1 MLLMPRDLQATGPAQ
16 TEGGVLGEA
25 SAQHLYLGR
34 IPHSLCAGNHPAPL
48 LIDYIRG
55 RQQEKMSKPASVAW
69 ESVTFQDVAMCFS
82 EEDWRR
88 MSDRQMEVCR
98 RVMEE
103 IHTALLSLGYGI
115 VNSEILI
122 RVEKG
127 EDLFNTDGL
136 RQGKGNGN
144 LRPKSTGLVSNPDLL
159 FWLKKESPMRSPLDC
174 TGRDG
179 GESVSAADPIL
190 RREGAFLLKKEKE
203 LTHVNHWD
211 SVETEDRS
219 DLNTESSYE
228 SLGLHIVVKQEKQP
242 CLINPS
248 DAEDE
253 QTTDHLF
260 QENEEVT
267 KQKSSHSNFNRWAA
281 PREKRRTKK
290 DREDQ
295 LSRKQE
301 PCAEENTLVTM
312 DATKYKQILNYIRRN
327 VYPDDFTKIMKH
339 GLRRLSKNFTI
350 DGDKLFFV
358 GKGKK
363 AQVIIGEEFAKQIF
377 HQFHSSLIGGHSGIT
392 KTKKSIGSRFYWPN
406 MTVGIE
412 QWIKECDCCQKE
424 QPALRISSELKP
436 IKVKE
441 VWELLGVDLIGP
453 LPTTPTGNKYI
464 LTATDYFSKWV
475 EAFPLKTKTAAE
487 VASRLLSMYLRHGS
501 PKRVLSDQGRDFVNQ
516 HVIQICQQAS
526 KRLGLL
532 DFTLPTESDY
542 VEIMD
547 EMESKRAE
555 LQIQTKIN
563 IDIAQEKQKENNEK
577 RVSKRYKPCTFAE
590 GQLVLLKNSRRSTR
604 KGGVLE
610 PKFTG
615 PYIITEINEKKV
627 KLANASNVPLA
638 RTFNSDMLRPYKSS
652 TVINTPEGGNDRGS
666 YTLQKLHAVWDK
678 PAMGRLEAIVSNIKL
693 YDTSLQSLKPTE
705 WIVDEVVLSVVK
717 LFCV

>member
-1 MLLMPRDLQATGPAQ
+1 MKVCREQECQRRGICP
-16 TEGGVLGEA
+16 
-25 SAQHLYLGR
+25 QHLYLGR

-260 QENEEVT
+260 QGCEESRSQVMARADSRWTSPVTQPQDTEKGEPAVVLIEENEEVT

-301 PCAEENTLVTM
+301 PCAEENTLVW
-312 DATKYKQILNYIRRN
+312 TK
-327 VYPDDFTKIMKH
+327 FW
-339 GLRRLSKNFTI
+339 KNFTDQSQLPNHQGCNGESGPHKCI
-350 DGDKLFFV
+350 HCGLSFIQHSQLTAHLQVHSKENLFSCSDCGNLFSTRIQLIRHRRTHTKERPFKCSRCQRSFRTNSDLSKHERIHTGEKPYKCTV
-358 GKGKK
+358 CGKSFN
-363 AQVIIGEEFAKQIF
+363 Q
-377 HQFHSSLIGGHSGIT
+377 SSYLSTH
-392 KTKKSIGSRFYWPN
+392 
-406 MTVGIE
+406 
-412 QWIKECDCCQKE
+412 
-424 QPALRISSELKP
+424 LRIHTGKLPFACAHCGKRFNSRPNVVRHERTHTGERPYKCTECGKRFTQNSDLSKHQRIHTGEKP
-436 IKVKE
+436 YTCLE
-441 VWELLGVDLIGP
+441 CGGC
-453 LPTTPTGNKYI
+453 
-464 LTATDYFSKWV
+464 F
-475 EAFPLKTKTAAE
+475 
-487 VASRLLSMYLRHGS
+487 R
-501 PKRVLSDQGRDFVNQ
+501 
-516 HVIQICQQAS
+516 QAS
-526 KRLGLL
+526 IL
-532 DFTLPTESDY
+532 
-542 VEIMD
+542 
-547 EMESKRAE
+547 
-555 LQIQTKIN
+555 IQHQSIHTG
-563 IDIAQEKQKENNEK
+563 Q
-577 RVSKRYKPCTFAE
+577 KRYKCLECGKQFHRMPILVQHQKIHNGDNDT
-590 GQLVLLKNSRRSTR
+590 QLGGTNPGTSYRRAWN
-604 KGGVLE
+604 V
-610 PKFTG
+610 
-615 PYIITEINEKKV
+615 
-627 KLANASNVPLA
+627 ASA
-638 RTFNSDMLRPYKSS
+638 S
-652 TVINTPEGGNDRGS
+652 GS
-666 YTLQKLHAVWDK
+666 Y
-678 PAMGRLEAIVSNIKL
+678 
-693 YDTSLQSLKPTE
+693 QS
-705 WIVDEVVLSVVK
+705 
-717 LFCV
+717 

>member
-219 DLNTESSYE
+219 DLNTE
-228 SLGLHIVVKQEKQP
+228 
-242 CLINPS
+242 
-248 DAEDE
+248 
-253 QTTDHLF
+253 
-260 QENEEVT
+260 NEEVT

-301 PCAEENTLVTM
+301 PCAEENTLVW
-312 DATKYKQILNYIRRN
+312 TK
-327 VYPDDFTKIMKH
+327 FW
-339 GLRRLSKNFTI
+339 KNFTDQSQLPNHQGCNGESGPHKCI
-350 DGDKLFFV
+350 HCGLSFIQHSQLTAHLQVHSKENLFSCSDCGNLFSTRIQLIRHRRTHTKERPFKCSRCQRSFRTNSDLSKHERIHTGEKPYKCTV
-358 GKGKK
+358 CGKSFN
-363 AQVIIGEEFAKQIF
+363 Q
-377 HQFHSSLIGGHSGIT
+377 SSYLSTH
-392 KTKKSIGSRFYWPN
+392 
-406 MTVGIE
+406 
-412 QWIKECDCCQKE
+412 
-424 QPALRISSELKP
+424 LRIHTGKLPFACAHCGKRFNSRPNVVRHERTHTGERPYKCTECGKRFTQNSDLSKHQRIHTGEKP
-436 IKVKE
+436 YTCLE
-441 VWELLGVDLIGP
+441 CGGC
-453 LPTTPTGNKYI
+453 
-464 LTATDYFSKWV
+464 F
-475 EAFPLKTKTAAE
+475 
-487 VASRLLSMYLRHGS
+487 R
-501 PKRVLSDQGRDFVNQ
+501 
-516 HVIQICQQAS
+516 QAS
-526 KRLGLL
+526 IL
-532 DFTLPTESDY
+532 
-542 VEIMD
+542 
-547 EMESKRAE
+547 
-555 LQIQTKIN
+555 IQHQSIHTG
-563 IDIAQEKQKENNEK
+563 Q
-577 RVSKRYKPCTFAE
+577 KRYKCLECGKQFHRMPILVQHQKIHNGDNDT
-590 GQLVLLKNSRRSTR
+590 QLGGTNPGTSYRRAWN
-604 KGGVLE
+604 V
-610 PKFTG
+610 
-615 PYIITEINEKKV
+615 
-627 KLANASNVPLA
+627 ASA
-638 RTFNSDMLRPYKSS
+638 S
-652 TVINTPEGGNDRGS
+652 GS
-666 YTLQKLHAVWDK
+666 Y
-678 PAMGRLEAIVSNIKL
+678 
-693 YDTSLQSLKPTE
+693 QS
-705 WIVDEVVLSVVK
+705 
-717 LFCV
+717 